1 MDGVLH
7 DRPKGTLEMQASGA
21 SQAAPLEVWLR
32 HFADQCS
39 DIVTLHDAAFRTVH
53 INDACRRLIG
63 DRARDLPMIA
73 VDEKMFCAAGR
84 RVVEQGT
91 PQRIE
96 MRTLDGTGGE
106 RWLNMELMSVLVPG
120 GEVPSGAGCICYMAI
135 GRDVTQE
142 RRQRQLL
149 WQAERLMRLGEMAAT
164 LAHEISQPVAVIG
177 LAAENAL
184 LSLSQPGGGLAGIA
198 SRLQRILDQ
207 TDRIGAIMG
216 HVRRFGRAEP
226 GDVEDCDVPSAIN
239 AAVLLVESRCD
250 AARVTLRT
258 DLPADLPQVR
268 AVAVLLEQALMNLLS
283 NACDAYAAQQPGGPR
298 VIDVTARQHNDH
310 VVITVLD
317 RAGGIAPAVLQRL
330 FEPFVTG
337 KAPGQ
342 GTGLGLSISRAALR
356 GMGGDLSG
364 HNTKD
369 GAMFELRLGV
379 IS

>member
-142 RRQRQLL
+142 RRQRQAKRHYRQFLPEP
-149 WQAERLMRLGEMAAT
+149 ACRRIAMRRT
-164 LAHEISQPVAVIG
+164 AHSGQNREKQ
-177 LAAENAL
+177 
-184 LSLSQPGGGLAGIA
+184 Q
-198 SRLQRILDQ
+198 
-207 TDRIGAIMG
+207 
-216 HVRRFGRAEP
+216 
-226 GDVEDCDVPSAIN
+226 
-239 AAVLLVESRCD
+239 
-250 AARVTLRT
+250 ARV
-258 DLPADLPQVR
+258 
-268 AVAVLLEQALMNLLS
+268 EQ
-283 NACDAYAAQQPGGPR
+283 
-298 VIDVTARQHNDH
+298 
-310 VVITVLD
+310 
-317 RAGGIAPAVLQRL
+317 
-330 FEPFVTG
+330 
-337 KAPGQ
+337 
-342 GTGLGLSISRAALR
+342 
-356 GMGGDLSG
+356 
-364 HNTKD
+364 
-369 GAMFELRLGV
+369 
-379 IS
+379 

>member
-1 MDGVLH
+1 
-7 DRPKGTLEMQASGA
+7 
-21 SQAAPLEVWLR
+21 
-32 HFADQCS
+32 
-39 DIVTLHDAAFRTVH
+39 
-53 INDACRRLIG
+53 
-63 DRARDLPMIA
+63 
-73 VDEKMFCAAGR
+73 
-84 RVVEQGT
+84 
-91 PQRIE
+91 
-96 MRTLDGTGGE
+96 
-106 RWLNMELMSVLVPG
+106 
-120 GEVPSGAGCICYMAI
+120 
-135 GRDVTQE
+135 
-142 RRQRQLL
+142 
-149 WQAERLMRLGEMAAT
+149 MAAT

-184 LSLSQPGGGLAGIA
+184 LSRSQPGGGLAGIA

-298 VIDVTARQHNDH
+298 VIGVTARRHNDH
-310 VVITVLD
+310 VVITVRD

-364 HNTKD
+364 HNTND

-379 IS
+379 VS